1 MGGGWNWAEG
11 LSGLDRFWL
20 NGPLRGRALSQPPA
34 TMAPRGRDGGPGC
47 RCPGPASCKA
57 PATCCKRPR
66 SPGPARAVCPKG
78 GVTKT
83 RCLACAGLAQLGR
96 ARKRPAAAKAK
107 GKGKAKAAP
116 KVAAAPKAHAA
127 LLAAVPKAAA
137 GMAAPKAAAA
147 PVALAASA
155 AVQQAVAAAVAQPA
169 SLTDAVARELTAA
182 LERKTAVAIALTR
195 TLGTRALVAP
205 PTAAASSSSP
215 PAALGFPPECPA
227 RLKPLRVALIVALAA
242 PAPTSAGG
250 VLRAAG
256 LRESCSNAWAQLRA
270 VVVAF
275 QPNQAA
281 RVANLE
287 LVRPGEQGGRA
298 LSDAGRATAEMWAR
312 YGRGQMRTVSLT
324 RDVRAVTVVSHVA
337 RYLLADEALR
347 QRYQVRLLEDAAA
360 LQ

>member
-1 MGGGWNWAEG
+1 VTHLFFPSPNPLE
-11 LSGLDRFWL
+11 SSWL
-20 NGPLRGRALSQPPA
+20 EYAMS
-34 TMAPRGRDGGPGC
+34 PGC
-47 RCPGPASCKA
+47 GVPPGFRVPPGFGVPPGCGV
-57 PATCCKRPR
+57 PPGVGV
-66 SPGPARAVCPKG
+66 SPGCVAP
-78 GVTKT
+78 
-83 RCLACAGLAQLGR
+83 
-96 ARKRPAAAKAK
+96 KAK
-107 GKGKAKAAP
+107 GNGKAKAAP

-127 LLAAVPKAAA
+127 PLAAAPKAAA
-137 GMAAPKAAAA
+137 GMASPKAAAA

-182 LERKTAVAIALTR
+182 LERNTAAAVALAR
-195 TLGTRALVAP
+195 ALGTRALVAP
-205 PTAAASSSSP
+205 PTAAANSSSP
-215 PAALGFPPECPA
+215 PAALGVPPECPA
-227 RLKPLRVALIVALAA
+227 RLKPLRVALIAAPAA

-275 QPNQAA
+275 QPNQAG

-287 LVRPGEQGGRA
+287 LRRPGEQRGRA
-298 LSDAGRATAEMWAR
+298 LSNAGRATAEMWAR

-347 QRYQVRLLEDAAA
+347 HRYQARLLEDAAA

>member
-1 MGGGWNWAEG
+1 MA
-11 LSGLDRFWL
+11 
-20 NGPLRGRALSQPPA
+20 LRRARRQRLV
-34 TMAPRGRDGGPGC
+34 
-47 RCPGPASCKA
+47 ASCHGRLA
-57 PATCCKRPR
+57 Q
-66 SPGPARAVCPKG
+66 RAVRPNG
-78 GVTKT
+78 AVTKT
-83 RCLACAGLAQLGR
+83 RCLACAGLAQLLR

-107 GKGKAKAAP
+107 GKEKAKASP
-116 KVAAAPKAHAA
+116 KIAAAPKAHATP
-127 LLAAVPKAAA
+127 LAAVPKAAA
-137 GMAAPKAAAA
+137 AIAAPKATAA
-147 PVALAASA
+147 PVSLAASA
-155 AVQQAVAAAVAQPA
+155 AMQRAVAAAVAQPA

-182 LERKTAVAIALTR
+182 LERNTAAAVALTR
-195 TLGTRALVAP
+195 ALGARALAAP
-205 PTAAASSSSP
+205 PTAAGSSSSP
-215 PAALGFPPECPA
+215 PAALGVPPACPA
-227 RLKPLRVALIVALAA
+227 RLEPLRVALNAALAA
-242 PAPTSAGG
+242 PAPTCARA